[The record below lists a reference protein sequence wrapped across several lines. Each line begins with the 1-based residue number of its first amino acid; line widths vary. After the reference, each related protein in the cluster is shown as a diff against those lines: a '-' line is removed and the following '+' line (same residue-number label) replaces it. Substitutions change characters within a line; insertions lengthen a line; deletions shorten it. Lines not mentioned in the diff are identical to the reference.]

1 MFQAMNR
8 FFSLFVV
15 CSAGNLLAQTHPV
28 PVSCQLFSTP
38 PARLRSLNREMGR
51 PDPAVTNDN
60 HRVGLGL
67 PSSQDFVLG
76 MTNSN
81 SDSSFETTSASSGGS
96 RFSAFSFQMYDRL
109 EREGYFTR
117 PELPT
122 ENLLE
127 RFAIS
132 TFEPEV
138 FRFRK
143 VSVSCS
149 LVTAIKR
156 KNPFCLISPIFF
168 NLSW

>member
-1 MFQAMNR
+1 MNR
-8 FFSLFVV
+8 FFFLFVV
-15 CSAGNLLAQTHPV
+15 CGAGNLLAQTNPV
-28 PVSCQLFSTP
+28 PVSVQFFSTP
-38 PARLRSLNREMGR
+38 PAQLRSLNREMGR
-51 PDPAVTNDN
+51 SDPAVANDN
-60 HRVGLGL
+60 QRGGTQM
-67 PSSQDFVLG
+67 PSYQDFVVG

-81 SDSSFETTSASSGGS
+81 GDTLFETTSASSGGS
-96 RFSAFSFQMYDRL
+96 RFAAMYDRL
-109 EREGYFTR
+109 ERQGVFTR

-122 ENLLE
+122 ENRLE

-138 FRFRK
+138 FHFRK

-156 KNPFCLISPIFF
+156 KNPFCLINPIFF